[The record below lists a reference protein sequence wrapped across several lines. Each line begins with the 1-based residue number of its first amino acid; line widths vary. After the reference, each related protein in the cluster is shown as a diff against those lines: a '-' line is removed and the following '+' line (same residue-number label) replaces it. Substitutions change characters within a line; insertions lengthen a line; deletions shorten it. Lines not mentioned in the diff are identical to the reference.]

1 MVFVNI
7 PYCVENDRI
16 DRDVTAKELAVL
28 DIGED
33 DRYEAFDAI
42 YNKLPRG
49 VSFSDPKKALLL
61 EKALGRLGVPY
72 RESPESEYKYEG
84 VGYEW
89 SEA

>member
-16 DRDVTAKELAVL
+16 DRGFAAKELQVL
-28 DIGED
+28 DIGEG

-42 YNKLPRG
+42 YNKRPRG
-49 VSFSDPKKALLL
+49 VSFDDPKKALLL
-61 EKALGRLGVPY
+61 ENALGRLGVPY

-84 VGYEW
+84 LDDQ
-89 SEA
+89 